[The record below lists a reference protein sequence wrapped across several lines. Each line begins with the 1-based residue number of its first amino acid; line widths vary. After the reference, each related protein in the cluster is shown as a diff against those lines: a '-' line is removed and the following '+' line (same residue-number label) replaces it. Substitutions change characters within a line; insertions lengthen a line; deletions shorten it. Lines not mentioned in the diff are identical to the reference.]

1 MIRVFGTTDK
11 TFTSNGDAV
20 IRPLKAKVH
29 KEDNGDYYLDLEC
42 GLEWVDYIVANNIV
56 VADTP
61 QGAQAF
67 RMGNPKKTKS
77 KLSTRAWH
85 VFYDS
90 KNYLIED
97 AYVVDKDCNDAL
109 DHLNSATEPES
120 QFKTISDVPVA
131 NSFRCVRKSLYEAI
145 QTVLERW
152 GGHLVR
158 DNFTIGIRTSIGQD
172 NGVTVRYAK
181 NLREITCDENWDNVV
196 TQLMPVGR
204 DGLLLNAIDPDAS
217 LYVTSDVQYDIPY
230 TKTVS
235 FDQGDIV
242 EEDYQD
248 SDGNLDEEAYTQA
261 LVDDLLQ
268 QAQTYVDEN
277 CVPQVNYTLKANLE
291 KVTDIGDTVQVTD
304 SRLGVDIMTN
314 VIAYDYDCILKRYT
328 EIEFGNF
335 RQTLSGF
342 AASVSTNITNTVT
355 EQMGTVQAVLSQELQ
370 QATDQIL
377 GTAGNSFVIYDGN
390 QILIVDTLPKEQAVN
405 VMRFNSAGIGFST
418 TGIYGTFTSAWS
430 IDGTLNMQAINVI
443 NLTANLIKGGTL
455 KLGTQG
461 NTSGV
466 IELYDDENNL
476 IGQMDDNGLKMY
488 GSDGSYVLMNQ
499 QVGFAGYD
507 RNGTQIYWVNGDE
520 FHMRKSVVEEEITL
534 CNKVRFIPITI
545 TEGNTVVNDGIGLV
559 SSATGVTR
567 WL

>member
-1 MIRVFGTTDK
+1 MIRLFGTADK

-29 KEDNGDYYLDLEC
+29 KEDNGDYYLDLET
-42 GLEWVDYIVANNIV
+42 GLEWVDHIVADNVV

-67 RMGNPKKTKS
+67 RIDNPKKTKS
-77 KLSTRAWH
+77 KITTKAWH

-97 AYVVDKDCNDAL
+97 SYVVDKDCNDAL
-109 DHLNSATEPES
+109 DHLNAATEPES
-120 QFKTISDVPVA
+120 QFTTISDVPTV
-131 NSFRCVRKSLYEAI
+131 NSFRCVRKSLFEAT
-145 QTVLERW
+145 QTLIERW

-158 DNFTIGIRTSIGQD
+158 DNFSIGIRTNIGQD
-172 NGVTVRYAK
+172 NGVTVQYAK
-181 NLREITCDENWDNVV
+181 NLRDITCEENWDNVV

-204 DGLLLNAIDPDAS
+204 DGLLLNAIDPNAS
-217 LYVTSDVQYDIPY
+217 VYVTSDIEYDIPY

-235 FDQGDIV
+235 FDQGSV
-242 EEDYQD
+242 NEQDYQD
-248 SDGNLDEEAYTQA
+248 ASGSTDQAAYTQA

-291 KVTDIGDTVQVTD
+291 KITDIGDTVQVID
-304 SRLGVDIMTN
+304 SRLGVNIMTN
-314 VIAYDYDCILKRYT
+314 VIAYDYDCILQKYT

-335 RQTLSGF
+335 KQTLSGF
-342 AASVSTNITNTVT
+342 ASSINTTISNTVADQVT
-355 EQMGTVQAVLSQELQ
+355 NAQAALSQELQ

-377 GTAGNSFVIYDGN
+377 GTIGNSFVIYDGN
-390 QILIVDTLPKEQAVN
+390 QILIVDQLPKEQAVN
-405 VMRFNSAGIGFST
+405 VLRFNSGGIGFSS
-418 TGIYGTFTSAWS
+418 TGINGTFNSAWG

-443 NLTANLIKGGTL
+443 NMTANLIKGGTL

-466 IELYDDENNL
+466 IELYDDQNNL

-499 QVGFAGYD
+499 TVGFAGYD
-507 RNGTQIYWVNGDE
+507 ASGTQVYWVNGDE

-534 CNKVRFIPITI
+534 CGKVRFIPITI
-545 TEGNTVVNDGIGLV
+545 TSGSTTTNDGIGLV

>member
-29 KEDNGDYYLDLEC
+29 KEDNGDYYLDLET
-42 GLEWVDYIVANNIV
+42 GLEWVDYVVANNIV

-97 AYVVDKDCNDAL
+97 SYVVDKDCNDAL
-109 DHLNSATEPES
+109 DHLNAATEPES
-120 QFKTISDVPVA
+120 QFTTISDVPTA
-131 NSFRCVRKSLYEAI
+131 NTFRCVRKSLFEAI

-158 DNFTIGIRTSIGQD
+158 DNFTIGIRTNIGQD
-172 NGVTVRYAK
+172 NGVTVQYAK
-181 NLREITCDENWDNVV
+181 NLREITCEENWDSVV
-196 TQLMPVGR
+196 TQLMPVGK
-204 DGLLLNAIDPDAS
+204 DGILLNAVDESAS
-217 LYVTSDVQYDIPY
+217 LYVTSDIEYDIPF

-235 FDQGDIV
+235 FDQSGV
-242 EEDYQD
+242 LEEDYQD
-248 SDGNLDEEAYTQA
+248 ASGNLDEAAYTAA
-261 LVDDLLQ
+261 LVDDLLS
-268 QAQTYVDEN
+268 QAYQYVNAN

-291 KVTDIGDTVQVTD
+291 KITDIGDTVQVID
-304 SRLGVDIMTN
+304 SRLGVNIMTN
-314 VIAYDYDCILKRYT
+314 VIAYDYDCILQKYT

-335 RQTLSGF
+335 KQTISGL
-342 AASVSTNITNTVT
+342 ASNINSTISSTVT
-355 EQMGTVQAVLSQELQ
+355 EQVSNVQAVLSQELQ

-377 GTAGNSFVIYDGN
+377 GTAGDSFVIYDGN
-390 QILIVDTLPKEQAVN
+390 QILIVDTLPKESAVYCI
-405 VMRFNSAGIGFST
+405 RANSAGIGFSS
-418 TGIYGTFTSAWS
+418 TGIQGPFNSAWT
-430 IDGTLNMQAINVI
+430 IDGTLDMQMINVI
-443 NLTANLIKGGTL
+443 NLTASLIKGGTL
-455 KLGTQG
+455 KLGAHS
-461 NTSGV
+461 NVSGV
-466 IELYDDENNL
+466 IELYDDQNNL

-499 QVGFAGYD
+499 EVGFAGYD
-507 RNGTQIYWVNGDE
+507 ANGTQVYWVNGDE

-534 CNKVRFIPITI
+534 CGKVRFIPITI
-545 TEGNTVVNDGIGLV
+545 TEGSTTVNDGIGLV